1 MAYETCSI
9 PSYKDFDST
18 MTALLAVDQLSVT
31 LPTPRGSARAL
42 RNVSFTLEPGQTMGL
57 IGESGCG
64 KSLCALSIMGL
75 LPPSAS
81 MSGSIQFNGL
91 ELLGKSDD
99 QLQKLRGAK
108 IAMIFQEPM
117 SALNPLHTIADQIAE
132 PLRLHLQ
139 LDRTA
144 ARKRALELL
153 DRVQMPRAQ
162 ERLNA
167 YPHQLSGGQRQR
179 VMIAMAL
186 SCGPQLLI
194 ADEPTTALDVTLQ
207 KDILKL
213 MTNLVRQD
221 NMSLLLISHNLGLMR
236 DQVANIMVM
245 YGGSIV
251 ESAGTDELFE
261 CRAHPYTQGLF
272 NSRPTLG
279 MRRGTRL
286 PTIAGR
292 VPELFDLS
300 TLKGC
305 TFADRCNHVEPRC
318 RSELPQLEAMPQKQ
332 HWVRCAKW
340 QTL

>member
-1 MAYETCSI
+1 
-9 PSYKDFDST
+9 
-18 MTALLAVDQLSVT
+18 MTALLTVNQLSVT

-42 RNVSFTLEPGQTMGL
+42 HDVSFTIEPGQTMGL

-81 MSGSIQFNGL
+81 MSGSIQFNGV

-139 LDRTA
+139 LDRPA

-221 NMSLLLISHNLGLMR
+221 SMSLLLISHNLGLMR

-261 CRAHPYTQGLF
+261 QRAHPYTQGLF

-318 RSELPQLEAMPQKQ
+318 RSELPQLEAMPLKQ
-332 HWVRCAKW
+332 HSVRCAKW
-340 QTL
+340 QML

>member
-1 MAYETCSI
+1 
-9 PSYKDFDST
+9 
-18 MTALLAVDQLSVT
+18 
-31 LPTPRGSARAL
+31 
-42 RNVSFTLEPGQTMGL
+42 MGL

-81 MSGSIQFNGL
+81 MSGSIQFDGV
-91 ELLGKSDD
+91 ELLGRSDD

-132 PLRLHLQ
+132 PMRLHLL
-139 LDRTA
+139 LDHSE
-144 ARKRALELL
+144 ARKRTLELL
-153 DRVQMPRAQ
+153 DRVQMPRAK

-207 KDILKL
+207 KDILQL
-213 MTNLVRQD
+213 MSYLVKQG
-221 NMSLLLISHNLGLMR
+221 NMSLLLVSHNLGLMR
-236 DQVANIMVM
+236 DQVAKIMVM

-251 ESAGTDELFE
+251 ESADTGALFS
-261 CRAHPYTQGLF
+261 RRTHPYTQGLF
-272 NSRPTLG
+272 NSRPRLG
-279 MRRGTRL
+279 MTRGTRL

-305 TFADRCNHVEPRC
+305 TFADRCIHVESNC
-318 RSELPQLEAMPQKQ
+318 RVQLPLLEPVSDLN
-332 HWVRCAKW
+332 HSVRCSKW
-340 QTL
+340 RAL